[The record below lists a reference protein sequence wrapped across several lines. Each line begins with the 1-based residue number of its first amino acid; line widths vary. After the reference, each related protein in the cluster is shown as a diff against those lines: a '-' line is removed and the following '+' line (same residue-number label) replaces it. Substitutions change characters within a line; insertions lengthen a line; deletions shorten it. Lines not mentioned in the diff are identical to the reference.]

1 MNMTKT
7 EQNVRDVIK
16 KVLPEVG
23 EFKLEHPADRQFGD
37 YSTSVAMQIAKEEK
51 RNPREVAEIILEK
64 ILRLAQ
70 NDEQPIIKKVEIAG
84 PGFINFYLKDT
95 YLKEAAEK
103 INFETEFRNL
113 MGAYGQGKTVVI
125 DYSAPNIAKPFGIG
139 HLRSTN
145 IGQAI
150 YNLYKLLGWK
160 TIGDNHLG
168 DWGTQFGK
176 LIVAIKKW
184 GEKTELTVENL
195 EKLYVKFHEEA
206 EKDETLIEQGRAWFE
221 KLEKGDPE
229 AKRIWEECVTI
240 SMREFDR
247 VYEMLGVNID
257 YVLGESFYQDKMGA
271 VVDLVRE
278 KNILK
283 KSQGAEIIE
292 FPSMPPVMISK
303 SNETTTYFTRDM
315 ATIKYRLDTWKPDLM
330 IYEVGAD
337 QDLHFR
343 QLFAVAK
350 MLGWECDYTHVAHG
364 LIRWKDGKFSTR
376 KGKTIHL
383 SDIIEGAMTKAQDIA
398 DRTEVSK
405 KLTAT
410 EREEMI
416 KAVAIGAVKFNDL
429 SSDPKRDIIFD
440 WEQMMSLEGDSGP
453 YLQYTYA
460 RCKSV
465 LTKTKVMEQKDI
477 ESLPETLTENEREM
491 LRFFYL
497 FEEKILD
504 AAESFNP
511 AIIANYLL
519 EVARAYNEFYAKNKI
534 IGDKNETFRVFLTR
548 TTASLLQTGLGL
560 LGIKTPEKM

>member
-491 LRFFYL
+491 LRIFYL

>member
-491 LRFFYL
+491 LRIFYL

-519 EVARAYNEFYAKNKI
+519 EVARAYN
-534 IGDKNETFRVFLTR
+534 
-548 TTASLLQTGLGL
+548 
-560 LGIKTPEKM
+560 

>member
-221 KLEKGDPE
+221 KLEKGDPD
-229 AKRIWEECVTI
+229 AKRSWEECVTI

-491 LRFFYL
+491 LRIFYL